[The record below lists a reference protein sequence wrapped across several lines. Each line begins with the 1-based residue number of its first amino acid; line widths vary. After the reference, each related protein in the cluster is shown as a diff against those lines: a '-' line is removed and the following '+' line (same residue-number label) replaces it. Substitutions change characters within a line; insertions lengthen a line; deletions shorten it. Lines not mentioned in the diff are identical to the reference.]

1 MSEKSELLA
10 QRKQLLLARS
20 SLGRLQIQ
28 HQVGNVYAS
37 VSWTRIGIRAATSL
51 PVRSALFGLVVSRLG
66 DSRVA
71 QLISLASKVILFAKM
86 TGVAIDVKNKF
97 AADAVSARSSPVQ
110 SSPVQ

>member
-28 HQVGNVYAS
+28 HQLNNVYAS
-37 VSWTRIGIRAATSL
+37 ISWTRIGIKAATSL
-51 PVRSALFGLVVSRLG
+51 PVRSALFGLAVSRLG
-66 DSRVA
+66 HNRVA
-71 QLISLASKVILFAKM
+71 QLISLASKIILFAKM

-97 AADAVSARSSPVQ
+97 TADAAATSSTPSSPVH
-110 SSPVQ
+110 